1 MSEPELITPDEVAV
15 IEQGFAGLVPLEGK
29 GLDHENAWMLVPEFR
44 TTKSG
49 VSVNTRT
56 ALEISAVM
64 SYVIVIAEDVGKM
77 PFQLYRWDTKDKS
90 GRTHRMR
97 SFPEPL
103 HPLAKLV
110 GKPNPDMTGQAFRE
124 TLTLFALLT
133 GTGYAWKARDGNG
146 MVRELSP
153 LVPGHCVARRDNG
166 NWHDRYYDVWFEDGT
181 HTRAE
186 PSDIFR
192 ITGISW
198 DGVCGLNRVTL
209 AREVFGLSKRIS
221 EAQAKF
227 YGKDQRPSGVISS
240 ATPLKPELVDRV
252 RTTWA
257 RQFGPDGEGGVAVLD
272 GGWKFEAMNVSAKD
286 ANSIALWRLL
296 VEEACRVFR
305 VQPLKVMHAT
315 GTQSY
320 ASVDILNQAHLTDT
334 LDPWLV
340 RWEQEGERD
349 LLANDP
355 ELYWK
360 FNRNAYLRPLPKDR
374 WDIYTK
380 GRQTNAITVNEIRD
394 FEDGPLLDDPR
405 ADDPF
410 APIGTNPLPASRP
423 PAEPKK
429 PGEAEKPEPGTGKGW
444 LDRFMR
450 RSPQESH

>member
-1 MSEPELITPDEVAV
+1 MSEPEVMTPDEVAA
-15 IEQGFAGLVPLEGK
+15 IEQGFAGLVPLDGK

-64 SYVIVIAEDVGKM
+64 SCCVVIAEDVGKM

-103 HPLAKLV
+103 HPLAKLM

-133 GTGYAWKARDGNG
+133 GTGYAWKARDGKG
-146 MVRELSP
+146 MVRELWP
-153 LVPGHCVARRDNG
+153 LVPGSCVPRRDNG
-166 NWHDRYYDVWFEDGT
+166 NWHDLYYDVWFEDGT

-209 AREVFGLSKRIS
+209 AREVFGLSKRIN

-240 ATPLKPELVDRV
+240 ATPLKPDLVDRV

-257 RQFGPDGEGGVAVLD
+257 KQFGPDGEGGVAVLD
-272 GGWKFEAMNVSAKD
+272 GGWTFEAMNVSAKD
-286 ANSIALWRLL
+286 AELDRVVAAAGRGGVPRVPGAAPEGDARHRYAELRQRRHPQPSAPHRHARPVAGALGAGGRARPARRGRSGTLL
-296 VEEACRVFR
+296 E
-305 VQPLKVMHAT
+305 VQPQRLPAAAAE
-315 GTQSY
+315 GP
-320 ASVDILNQAHLTDT
+320 LGHLHQGPADQ
-334 LDPWLV
+334 
-340 RWEQEGERD
+340 RHHGERD
-349 LLANDP
+349 PRLRGLAAA
-355 ELYWK
+355 
-360 FNRNAYLRPLPKDR
+360 R
-374 WDIYTK
+374 
-380 GRQTNAITVNEIRD
+380 
-394 FEDGPLLDDPR
+394 
-405 ADDPF
+405 
-410 APIGTNPLPASRP
+410 
-423 PAEPKK
+423 
-429 PGEAEKPEPGTGKGW
+429 
-444 LDRFMR
+444 
-450 RSPQESH
+450 